1 MIEVEKDK
9 SDKGPPYFWR
19 GASKFYYLVQ
29 FGPKGEIQR
38 KTPLGMGSAILV
50 SKDGH
55 RFAITRVRWDTEEYI
70 SGVHGTRITD
80 IVDNTGYVKKSFEN
94 IRPTFLGPGGSHMIR
109 LDRDR
114 GLIEVYDS
122 RLNLTATYD
131 EPTSPSGRRYKYSA
145 ADGIFAIA
153 VPGQDFTRF
162 LMFNRSGKLMFE
174 PEKVKLRSFTTMQIF
189 PRHKLIVLQGD
200 KRVEGRRRP
209 INYLR
214 LVNLAGEEVSQEMD
228 LLFGRHVEIQIS
240 DNGQHLR
247 AYDRGMSYLFSRNGE
262 LLYSLKTTGN
272 IDEAGAGELTD
283 EGVFIGFMSKWQNL
297 VVVDRDGNVEELPI
311 PKPKKVRAFDAKRGL
326 ILSRERD
333 AHLVYRY
340 VQRRIPAELLAE
352 VHRKG
357 GLK

>member
-1 MIEVEKDK
+1 
-9 SDKGPPYFWR
+9 
-19 GASKFYYLVQ
+19 
-29 FGPKGEIQR
+29 
-38 KTPLGMGSAILV
+38 
-50 SKDGH
+50 
-55 RFAITRVRWDTEEYI
+55 
-70 SGVHGTRITD
+70 
-80 IVDNTGYVKKSFEN
+80 
-94 IRPTFLGPGGSHMIR
+94 MIR

-122 RLNLTATYD
+122 RLNLTATYG
-131 EPTSPSGRRYKYSA
+131 EPAPPSQRSYDYAA
-145 ADGIFAIA
+145 ADGIFSVALRD
-153 VPGQDFTRF
+153 GGFTRF
-162 LMFNRSGKLMFE
+162 YVFDRGGKLMFE
-174 PEKVKLRSFTTMQIF
+174 PKKVKLKGFSTMRIF
-189 PRHKLIVLQGD
+189 PKQELVVLQGE

-214 LVNLAGEEVSQEMD
+214 LVNLAGEGVSQEMD
-228 LLFGRHVEIQIS
+228 LLFGFQVETQVS
-240 DNGQHLR
+240 NNGQYLR
-247 AYDRGMSYLFSRNGE
+247 AYYRGMSYLFSKGGE
-262 LLYSLKTTGN
+262 LLYSLQTTGN
-272 IDEAGAGELTD
+272 IDEADAGELTD